1 MLNSTHTKVE
11 LKILINRSYKD
22 VNKKCFLQDLQHG
35 LKNNGNFS
43 YLIDKFKQILN
54 HHAHLKKSK
63 LRGNTGQHINKT
75 FRKRN
80 NEKIQS

>member
-1 MLNSTHTKVE
+1 MLNSTYTNLE
-11 LKILINRSYKD
+11 LKILINRSYTD
-22 VNKKCFLQDLQHG
+22 FNKKCFLQDLQHG

-43 YLIDKFKQILN
+43 YFIDKFKQILN
-54 HHAHLKKSK
+54 HHARLKKSY

-75 FRKRN
+75 FRKRH